1 MISKGFGAKFYSK
14 KRLTIAN
21 YIYGG
26 FAGGASAYFFHGDLT
41 NLTNVVF
48 SILAGMISGDVLVHM
63 IITPKVWLYRF
74 RQVFKAIKINSFHK
88 NP

>member
-1 MISKGFGAKFYSK
+1 MDSKDVRLKFYSK
-14 KRLTIAN
+14 KRLWMASCIHGA
-21 YIYGG
+21 
-26 FAGGASAYFFHGDLT
+26 FAGGISAYFFVGDI
-41 NLTNVVF
+41 TNVVF
-48 SILAGMISGDVLVHM
+48 SILAGMIVGVLVHM

>member
-26 FAGGASAYFFHGDLT
+26 FAGGASAYFFFGD
-41 NLTNVVF
+41 LTNVVF
-48 SILAGMISGDVLVHM
+48 SILAGMIVGVLVHM
-63 IITPKVWLYRF
+63 LIVPKVWLYRL
-74 RQVFKAIKINSFHK
+74 RRVFKAIKINPFHK

>member
-48 SILAGMISGDVLVHM
+48 SILAGMAGGTFVHV
-63 IITPKVWLYRF
+63 IFVPKVWLYRL
-74 RQVFKAIKINSFHK
+74 RRVMKKDED
-88 NP
+88 